1 MVDSKDYDLVTIT
14 QTNDVTIGF
23 LVYFEMYK
31 SDLNTPLSSIAWK
44 KKKKNPPTM
53 WISKTMLKKNQS
65 TMDWWQC
72 KAINNKKTYYQRR
85 RKQRK
90 KYSGYEKYMQQQ

>member
-1 MVDSKDYDLVTIT
+1 
-14 QTNDVTIGF
+14 
-23 LVYFEMYK
+23 
-31 SDLNTPLSSIAWK
+31 
-44 KKKKNPPTM
+44 
-53 WISKTMLKKNQS
+53 
-65 TMDWWQC
+65 MDWWQC